1 MRQTKSSNHSAAGAA
16 RFSETAAV
24 KVLITDH
31 PWPDVEIEA
40 SICESAG
47 HELIAGPIEALP
59 EAQVDE
65 LVAHHQPHA
74 IMCCWAPVSKAA
86 IESPPDLRIVAR
98 LGVGLDNI
106 AIPSAS
112 ARGAWVTNVPD
123 YSVEE
128 VSDHAIAMLLAHWRG
143 IVHFDR
149 EAKRGRWEPATAR
162 LTRTSNTTVG
172 VIGYGRIGVA
182 TARKLSQGFRSR
194 VLATSPSL
202 LRTHAPGDEVQ
213 PNVFVASLEQIQQQ
227 ADAITLHLPL
237 TTASKHLMN
246 DDFFN
251 ACRRAPI
258 LVNVSRGGLVDNDA
272 LIRALDTGLV
282 RGAALDVIE
291 GEPSPPREII
301 DRSDVIVTPHVA
313 FSSAASLEELR
324 RRCTEEVVRV
334 LRGDRPLHACN
345 EPRHA

>member
-1 MRQTKSSNHSAAGAA
+1 
-16 RFSETAAV
+16 V
-24 KVLITDH
+24 KILITDH

-40 SICESAG
+40 SICEAAG

-59 EAQVDE
+59 QSQIDE

-74 IMCCWAPVSKAA
+74 IMCCWAPVSTVA

-106 AIPSAS
+106 AIAAAT

-123 YSVEE
+123 YSIEE

-149 EAKRGRWEPATAR
+149 EAKRGRWEPASAR
-162 LTRTSNTTVG
+162 LTRTRNTTVG
-172 VIGYGRIGVA
+172 VIGYGRIGAA
-182 TARKLSQGFRSR
+182 TARKLSQGFGVR

-202 LRTHAPGDEVQ
+202 LRTHALGDEIA
-213 PNVFVASLEQIQQQ
+213 PRVFVASLEQIQQQ

-237 TTASKHLMN
+237 TAESKYLID
-246 DDFFN
+246 DDFLN
-251 ACRRAPI
+251 ACRRTPV
-258 LVNVSRGGLVDNDA
+258 LVNVSRGGLVDTEA
-272 LIRALDTGLV
+272 LIRALDKALV
-282 RGAALDVIE
+282 SGAALDVIE

-301 DRSDVIVTPHVA
+301 DRRDVIVTPHVA

-334 LRGDRPLHACN
+334 LRGERPMHACN